1 MTKDTKKFVDHLW
14 EDDKTPSERF
24 GISHGSLELLDKRT
38 FEEMYL
44 GVWEPKYPSLEEL
57 DEMISYV
64 ESTEGLSKSEIRMRT
79 KELRKIRKDVYS
91 GDRLYD

>member
-1 MTKDTKKFVDHLW
+1 MRLRNINMNNLGLVKGGGSMNKDQ
-14 EDDKTPSERF
+14 
-24 GISHGSLELLDKRT
+24 RT

-79 KELRKIRKDVYS
+79 KELRKIRKKVYG
-91 GDRLYD
+91 GDRLYDCPVRG